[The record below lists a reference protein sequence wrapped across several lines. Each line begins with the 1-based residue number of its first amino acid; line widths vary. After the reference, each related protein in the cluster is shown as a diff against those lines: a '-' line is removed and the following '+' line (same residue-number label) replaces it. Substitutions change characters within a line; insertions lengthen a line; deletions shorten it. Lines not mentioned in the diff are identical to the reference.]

1 VNEETLE
8 TGLETVEVELSAETL
23 AEIDDRAFV
32 AHRGN
37 RGAAVS
43 DLLDEWLKTRADETA
58 GDATGEDAT
67 DDAP

>member
-1 VNEETLE
+1 MNEETLE
-8 TGLETVEVELSAETL
+8 TGLETVEVELPAETL

-43 DLLDEWLKTRADETA
+43 DLLDEWLKARAD
-58 GDATGEDAT
+58 DAT
-67 DDAP
+67 DDDATDDDAP

>member
-1 VNEETLE
+1 MNEETLE

-43 DLLDEWLKTRADETA
+43 DLLDEWLKVRADEATD
-58 GDATGEDAT
+58 DAAT